1 MPASLAATDIC
12 SAPLEC
18 PSNPGLPIN
27 NFILATE
34 PLGKDRAEALIRE
47 ELGVCDTNFVVNYYR
62 LSSDYRLLF
71 GGGETYTTK
80 FPNDI
85 ASFVKPHMLR
95 VFPQLENTKIQYG
108 WGGKLAISRNR
119 LPVFGRLEKDYYYA
133 LGYSGQGLALATL
146 FGKVI
151 SEAIS
156 ETVSDFDVLAR
167 LPRKTFPGGV
177 RLRWPILAAAMTY
190 YSLRDRL

>member
-1 MPASLAATDIC
+1 
-12 SAPLEC
+12 
-18 PSNPGLPIN
+18 
-27 NFILATE
+27 
-34 PLGKDRAEALIRE
+34 
-47 ELGVCDTNFVVNYYR
+47 
-62 LSSDYRLLF
+62 
-71 GGGETYTTK
+71 
-80 FPNDI
+80 
-85 ASFVKPHMLR
+85 MLR
-95 VFPQLENTKIQYG
+95 VFPQLGNTKIEYG

-151 SEAIS
+151 AEAIS